1 MIKIAI
7 IDDEEQMLQIIR
19 DEIVNVDNLADAI
32 KVHTYRSAQEFLE
45 QTDCIKEYQIVFSD
59 IEMDHLNGI
68 EFGKVMMEKF
78 PETYLI
84 FITAYPDFA
93 AQSYEVAA
101 YQYILKSRMKDRL
114 PQILRQVVEKVVN
127 ERQEYKLIGN
137 GNQRGKIFLKDIV
150 YIEKVKGTKYVLY
163 HTISGE
169 YKERNSLE
177 NIIHEIDKKD
187 FIIVERGCVVNIQ
200 HIVQLKGNKI
210 FLSNGKVMPIGRS
223 RFEEVKQL
231 IHASWAEEVL
241 EGHK

>member
-19 DEIVNVDNLADAI
+19 NEILNVDKLADAI
-32 KVHTYRSAQEFLE
+32 DVHTYRSAQGFLE
-45 QTDCIKEYQIVFSD
+45 KQEEVREFQIVFSD
-59 IEMDHLNGI
+59 IEMEKVNGI
-68 EFGKVMMEKF
+68 EFGKVMMERF

-84 FITAYPDFA
+84 FLTAYPDFA
-93 AQSYEVAA
+93 VQSYEVAA

-114 PQILRQVVEKVVN
+114 PQILRQVVEKIVN

-137 GNQRGKIFLKDIV
+137 GNQRGKIYLKDIV

-187 FIIVERGCVVNIQ
+187 FIIIERGCVVNIQ

-210 FLSNGKVMPIGRS
+210 FLSNGIIMQIGRS

-231 IHASWAEEVL
+231 IHDSWAEE
-241 EGHK
+241 K